1 MPKAVTTLD
10 ETQRFDL
17 KTCPDGYVILRRMTF
32 GQSVQRRAMLK
43 LSVAS
48 SKGSKDFKGEMAMAN
63 EQITRFEFATCVI
76 DHNLEDEN
84 GTKLNFASPVDFS
97 RLDPRVGQE
106 IEKLIGDMNNFNEED
121 DPELGN

>member
-17 KTCPDGYVILRRMTF
+17 KSCPEGFVTLRRMTF
-32 GQSVQRRAMLK
+32 GESVQRRAMLK
-43 LSVAS
+43 LSVEA

-63 EQITRFEFATCVI
+63 EEITRFEFTRCI
-76 DHNLEDEN
+76 LDHNLEDEN
-84 GTKLNFASPVDFS
+84 GAKLNLGTPVDFA

-106 IEKLIGDMNNFNEED
+106 IESLIGNMNNFSEED
-121 DPELGN
+121 SDLGN